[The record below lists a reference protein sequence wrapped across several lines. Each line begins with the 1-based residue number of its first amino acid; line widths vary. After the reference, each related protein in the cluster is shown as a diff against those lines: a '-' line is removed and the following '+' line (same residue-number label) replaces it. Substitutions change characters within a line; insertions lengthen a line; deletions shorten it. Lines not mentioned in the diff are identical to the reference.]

1 MLYIILDGRYDD
13 PSIVSYF
20 YLVRDEDES
29 VMVKASQV
37 HSLEID
43 KVTLLFPCR

>member
-1 MLYIILDGRYDD
+1 MLYILGGRYED

-37 HSLEID
+37 GFVPPLLEVD
-43 KVTLLFPCR
+43 KV

>member
-1 MLYIILDGRYDD
+1 MPSKIAPSLFYILAGRYED

-37 HSLEID
+37 CSS
-43 KVTLLFPCR
+43 